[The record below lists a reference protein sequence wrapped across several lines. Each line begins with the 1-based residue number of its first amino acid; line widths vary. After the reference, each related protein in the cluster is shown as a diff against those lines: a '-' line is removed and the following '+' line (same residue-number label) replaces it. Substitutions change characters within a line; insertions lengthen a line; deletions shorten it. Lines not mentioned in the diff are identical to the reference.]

1 MTTKSIRIL
10 ALSLSTLFL
19 YGNCSKK
26 SDGGGVTPPV
36 AVPINEVDVWL
47 TKPDQS
53 ALLQKQADVI
63 SFSSGIASYPTI
75 NVDSATTYQTVD
87 GFGYTFTGS
96 SAYVINRMDAA
107 SKAALLNEF
116 FGSGSNSLG
125 VNYIRISIG
134 ASDLSPLVFS
144 CNDMPAG
151 QTDITLTNFSL
162 SQDSVDLIPL
172 LKQVIAIN
180 PGIKILATP
189 WSPPAW
195 MKSNTSP
202 AGGSLL
208 PQYYSVYAKY
218 FVKYIQAM
226 QAKGITIDAIT
237 PQNEPENPN
246 NNPSMLMTAAQQT
259 AFIKNDLGPAFQAAG
274 INTKIILFDHNC
286 DNPGYPIAVL
296 NDAGAKPFINGSAFH
311 LYAGDI
317 SALSTVYNAH
327 PDKAIYFTEQF
338 TSSNGNFG
346 GDLKWHFKNVVIG
359 SMRNWSRN
367 VLEWNL
373 ANDATFG
380 PHTIGG
386 CTECKGAVTVVGSSI
401 TRNVAYYIIAQASR
415 FVPPGSV
422 RIASNLLTDLPNV
435 AFKTPSGKKVLIVL
449 NEGSTATGFNIGYK
463 GKTAFT
469 SLAAGAVATYNW

>member
-1 MTTKSIRIL
+1 MRIL
-10 ALSLSTLFL
+10 ALAVSTVFL

-36 AVPINEVDVWL
+36 VLPVNEVDAWL

-53 ALLQKQADVI
+53 VLLQKQTDVI

-75 NVDSATTYQTVD
+75 NVDSATAYQPVD

-107 SKAALLNEF
+107 SKSALLSEL
-116 FGSGSNSLG
+116 FGSGGTSLG
-125 VNYIRISIG
+125 INYIRVSMG
-134 ASDLSPLVFS
+134 ASDLSPAVFS
-144 CNDMPAG
+144 YNDLPAG
-151 QTDITLTNFSL
+151 QMDTLLTNFSL
-162 SQDSVDLIPL
+162 SQDTVDLIPL
-172 LKQVIAIN
+172 LKQAIAIN

-189 WSPPAW
+189 WSPPVW
-195 MKSNTSP
+195 MKTNTSTV
-202 AGGSLL
+202 GGSLQ
-208 PQYYSVYAKY
+208 PQYYNAYAKY

-246 NNPSMLMTAAQQT
+246 NNPSMLMTAAQQA
-259 AFIKNDLGPAFQAAG
+259 AFIKNNLGPAFQAAG
-274 INTKIILFDHNC
+274 ISTKIILFDHNC
-286 DNPGYPIAVL
+286 DNPGYPIAIL
-296 NDAGAKPFINGSAFH
+296 NDAGAKPYINGSAFH
-311 LYAGDI
+311 LYGGDI
-317 SALSTVYNAH
+317 SAMSTVYNAH
-327 PDKAIYFTEQF
+327 PDKALYFTEQY

-346 GDLKWHFKNVVIG
+346 GDLKWHLKNVVIG
-359 SMRNWSRN
+359 SLRNHSRN

-373 ANDATFG
+373 ASDATFG
-380 PHTIGG
+380 PHTPGG
-386 CTECKGAVTVVGSSI
+386 CTECKGAVTIVGSSV

-415 FVPPGSV
+415 FIPPGSQ

-435 AFKTPSGKKVLIVL
+435 AFKTPAGKKVLIVL
-449 NEGSTATGFNIGYK
+449 NDGNAAAGFNIGFK

-469 SLAAGAVATYNW
+469 SLAAGAVATYTW

>member
-1 MTTKSIRIL
+1 MTTKRIRVL

-26 SDGGGVTPPV
+26 NDGGGVVPPV
-36 AVPINEVDVWL
+36 VVPTNDVDMWL

-53 ALLQKQADVI
+53 ALLQKQGDVI
-63 SFSSGIASYPTI
+63 SFSSGIASYPAI
-75 NVDSATTYQTVD
+75 NVDSATAYQTVD

-96 SAYVINRMDAA
+96 SAFLINKMDAA

-116 FGSGSNSLG
+116 FGSGTTSLG

-134 ASDLSPLVFS
+134 ASDLSPSVFS

-151 QTDITLTNFSL
+151 QTDTSLTNFSL
-162 SQDSVDLIPL
+162 SQDSVDLVPL
-172 LKQVIAIN
+172 VKQVIAIR

-202 AGGSLL
+202 VGGSLL
-208 PQYYSVYAKY
+208 PQYYNVYAKY

-226 QAKGITIDAIT
+226 QAKGITIDAVT

-259 AFIKNDLGPAFQAAG
+259 AFIKNNLGPAFQAAG
-274 INTKIILFDHNC
+274 ISTKIITFDHNC
-286 DNPGYPIAVL
+286 DNPNYPIAIL
-296 NDAGAKPFINGSAFH
+296 NDAAAKQYVNGSAFH

-317 SALSTVYNAH
+317 SAMSTVYNAH
-327 PDKAIYFTEQF
+327 PDKALYFTEQF

-346 GDLKWHFKNVVIG
+346 GDLKWHLKNVVIG
-359 SMRNWSRN
+359 AMRNWSRN

-380 PHTIGG
+380 PHTVGG
-386 CTECKGAVTVVGSSI
+386 CTECKGAVTIVGSSI
-401 TRNVAYYIIAQASR
+401 TRNVAYYIIAQISR
-415 FVPPGSV
+415 FVPPGSQ
-422 RIASNLLTDLPNV
+422 RIGSNLLADLPNV
-435 AFKTPSGKKVLIVL
+435 AFKTPSGKKILIVL
-449 NEGSTATGFNIGYK
+449 NEGNTAAGFNIGYK
-463 GKTAFT
+463 GKIAFT
-469 SLAAGAVATYNW
+469 SLAAGAVATYTW